1 MRFERRTTI
10 LRYGS
15 LFDEGSF
22 YHKKRIPYRLNK
34 NFGIHTTMQQ
44 SSLSR
49 YNLFKGNNIFR
60 SSFIDEG
67 RNLTLA
73 IERNYDSFREKRNLI
88 GSSIGR

>member
-34 NFGIHTTMQQ
+34 NFGIHTTM
-44 SSLSR
+44 
-49 YNLFKGNNIFR
+49 
-60 SSFIDEG
+60 
-67 RNLTLA
+67 
-73 IERNYDSFREKRNLI
+73 
-88 GSSIGR
+88 